1 MTTRIASTLAVIVIV
16 YFKHVLSWR
25 YLVAESV
32 SNGNFLKIMVYE
44 IKIVLLIFILLS
56 IHA

>member
-1 MTTRIASTLAVIVIV
+1 MTMYFASTLAVIVII

-32 SNGNFLKIMVYE
+32 FNNNFLKIMVYE

-56 IHA
+56 IYT